1 MIGIDTNILLRWL
14 MADALTEED
23 DLDQAVLVGDFMSAE
38 EDKLFVNQIVLV
50 ETIWV
55 LKRRVKLSRASLVA
69 VVKKILDSAIVVA
82 DPHTVMSAIDMFSRY
97 PGDFSDHLIAA
108 VNQQNGCRTTMTFDK
123 AASKS
128 PNFSELQR

>member
-23 DLDQAVLVGDFMSAE
+23 DLDQAVLVGGFMAAE
-38 EDKLFVNQIVLV
+38 GDKLFVNHIVLV

-55 LKRRVKLSRASLVA
+55 LKRRVKLSRASLVS
-69 VVKKILDSAIVVA
+69 VMREILDSAMVVA
-82 DPHTVMSAIDMFSRY
+82 DPQTVKSAIDMFSRY
-97 PGDFSDHLIAA
+97 PGDFSDHLIGE
-108 VNQQNGCRTTMTFDK
+108 VNRQNGCRTTMTFDK

>member
-1 MIGIDTNILLRWL
+1 MIGLDTNILLRWL
-14 MADALTEED
+14 MADALTEKED
-23 DLDQAVLVGDFMSAE
+23 LGQAVLVGDFMSAE
-38 EDKLFVNQIVLV
+38 EDKLFVNHIVLV

-55 LKRRVKLSRASLVA
+55 LKRRVKLSRTSLVA
-69 VVKKILDSAIVVA
+69 VMKSILDSAIVVA
-82 DPHTVMSAIDMFSRY
+82 DPHTVRAAMDMYSRY